1 MRKGK
6 YVNIHAYIH
15 TYTRTLFV
23 KQFQETR
30 HQVACGWK
38 SVEINL
44 EIRIRAEI
52 KKSCTWFQK
61 CRTLRYSYR
70 LDFFTIQYRFILRCT
85 FSPTAAAPAL
95 ESWSYQSLPS
105 FFSFVLHSFFPYCL
119 RRWRFVVH
127 ALWLWCKTWVSAVL
141 AGAFLLLFFARTV
154 IQCVQSSWKQSV
166 VIQWCDWVT
175 HLLFNR

>member
-1 MRKGK
+1 M
-6 YVNIHAYIH
+6 YVH
-15 TYTRTLFV
+15 TYTHTLFV
-23 KQFQETR
+23 KKFQETR

-61 CRTLRYSYR
+61 YWTPRYSYR
-70 LDFFTIQYRFILRCT
+70 LDFFIVSSWDLPFRQPQQLQHLNHG
-85 FSPTAAAPAL
+85 PTKAYL
-95 ESWSYQSLPS
+95 L

-127 ALWLWCKTWVSAVL
+127 VLWLWCKTWVSAVL
-141 AGAFLLLFFARTV
+141 AGAFLLLFFAQTV
-154 IQCVQSSWKQSV
+154 FQCVQSSWKQSV